1 MAEVTKSLNTILS
14 FLQVRSVKDLIL
26 SIKNK
31 ILKPSIFKILIEWIA
46 SIILY
51 WFIFLILK
59 SIQALY
65 YLNLIKQN
73 NPNYNFLSALLDF
86 LKNWISLPFFPF
98 SGILAI
104 YQTLQD
110 SINQAQQI
118 YGKTDFDNVIDFLY
132 NYGGYINLGE
142 LLLIIYLNYKL

>member
-1 MAEVTKSLNTILS
+1 MAEITKSLNTILS
-14 FLQVRSVKDLIL
+14 LLQVKSVKDLIL

-46 SIILY
+46 SIVLY

-59 SIQALY
+59 SIQAQY

-73 NPNYNFLSALLDF
+73 NPNYSFLNALLDF

-110 SINQAQQI
+110 AINNAQM
-118 YGKTDFDNVIDFLY
+118 YGKNDFDNLVDFLY